1 VTRKSA
7 LVAILIVLS
16 AVFAFTAEAQ
26 PPAPTV
32 VAPAA
37 GAALIQPITLSW
49 NAVVDPA
56 GPIGSYTWEVSNTST
71 FGVIIASGFTNATG
85 DPNIPTRTQD
95 RVSGLPNGTY
105 FWRVKATQIVG
116 GAVFAIDSPF
126 SPVRTFTVVGLGP
139 APGTPS
145 FTSPASPAQFH
156 VREFFLI
163 NWTDV
168 PGAHHYL
175 LEADD
180 QPNFS
185 YPLTLTTDPM
195 KFGTSF
201 RAGWGNPLN
210 VFYRIVAVSADG
222 VRSLPSPT
230 LAVTITNAAP
240 VPPPPV
246 PLSPIGGATVT
257 LPFTLD
263 WTDTANP
270 LVAAYDVDIDN
281 DPNFAGAIGV
291 LFVQGVSRSDY
302 MVVPDPQVQGFNIFP
317 PGTYFWRVRAVHGD
331 VLGPWSAGQSFTV
344 APLPPTPPGLAVFH
358 IINEPGSV
366 EGGNSTQARVTLNMP
381 APPGGAL
388 VSLATDMPHA
398 QVPTSVVV
406 PAGKTDATVTPVT
419 TIPVPGA
426 TIGSV
431 RAAYGLGWQ
440 DNSLGLFPLLW
451 GIALDHDTVVGGSPV
466 LGTATLLNPAPP
478 GGVEVALVNGDN
490 SVMTLPAT
498 VFIPAGGTGAT
509 FDVLTAPVSVATHVT
524 IDAGTAFEGYRSPGA
539 GLTVVPP
546 GSPPTAPSIASLTLA
561 SAKILGGVSTTGTV
575 TLTAPAPAGGAA
587 VSVCG
592 SMQGQ
597 VVTPSC
603 FPPSVIVPAGSL
615 SADFPITAPQVN
627 SPSYVL
633 IQASYGP
640 TGAMQAKLLEIDPGP
655 PGASVLFA
663 FGISSTI
670 GVIGGTS
677 MSGTVSTV
685 MLAPAGGGAVTMTS
699 SNPSIVQVPA
709 TVPIP
714 AGNSAASFTITTNP
728 VLVGATVQVD
738 ATAGGV
744 TRSQFIN
751 LGPDPNAA
759 PLLSSVTLASA
770 SVTGGSS
777 VSGTVFLSSPAPTGG
792 VTVTIATSNLVAQP
806 QPIATV
812 LAGQSSA
819 SFTVT
824 TSAVTANTPVTITAS
839 FGATAR
845 SASLTVLAG
854 AAPPPPPPPS
864 GTPGTPSLLSPATD
878 ATVAQPILFDWS
890 DTANSASYR
899 IQISSSNNFS
909 PITFSQTVSVSQA
922 TVSGLPAQRLFWRVQ
937 GISSTGVAGPFS
949 AARRFT
955 AQAGAPPPPPPASL
969 SSVSVTPT
977 SVVGGNSSQGTVTL
991 TAGAPAGG
999 AVVGLSSANTA
1010 AATVPAS
1017 VTVAAGATSAT
1028 FTVTTTSVT
1037 ASTALSITGTFNAVS
1052 RSAVLTVNPPPPP
1065 ASLSSVTVSP
1075 TSVVGGAAST
1085 GTATLTSAAPTGG
1098 AIVTLSS
1105 STTTVASVPASVT
1118 VAAGALSANFSI
1130 TTTAVTVATPVTIS
1144 GTFGGASRT
1153 AVLTVNPPPPPASLS
1168 SVTVSPTS
1176 VVGGAAST
1184 GTVTLTTVAPTGGAI
1199 VTLSSSTTTVASVPA
1214 SVTVTAGALSAN
1226 FSITTTAVTAATPVT
1241 IGGAFGGASRTATLT
1256 VNPPAPPPPPAQSA
1270 TLTVTATG
1278 RTGERVTSSP
1288 AGINVTV
1295 GSTGSATF
1303 TTGTSITLS
1312 ASNTRDV
1319 IWSGACSSGGN
1330 KAKTCTFTLTGAA
1343 SVSANVQ

>member
-1 VTRKSA
+1 
-7 LVAILIVLS
+7 
-16 AVFAFTAEAQ
+16 
-26 PPAPTV
+26 
-32 VAPAA
+32 
-37 GAALIQPITLSW
+37 
-49 NAVVDPA
+49 
-56 GPIGSYTWEVSNTST
+56 
-71 FGVIIASGFTNATG
+71 
-85 DPNIPTRTQD
+85 
-95 RVSGLPNGTY
+95 
-105 FWRVKATQIVG
+105 
-116 GAVFAIDSPF
+116 
-126 SPVRTFTVVGLGP
+126 
-139 APGTPS
+139 
-145 FTSPASPAQFH
+145 
-156 VREFFLI
+156 
-163 NWTDV
+163 
-168 PGAHHYL
+168 
-175 LEADD
+175 
-180 QPNFS
+180 
-185 YPLTLTTDPM
+185 
-195 KFGTSF
+195 
-201 RAGWGNPLN
+201 
-210 VFYRIVAVSADG
+210 
-222 VRSLPSPT
+222 
-230 LAVTITNAAP
+230 
-240 VPPPPV
+240 
-246 PLSPIGGATVT
+246 
-257 LPFTLD
+257 
-263 WTDTANP
+263 
-270 LVAAYDVDIDN
+270 
-281 DPNFAGAIGV
+281 
-291 LFVQGVSRSDY
+291 
-302 MVVPDPQVQGFNIFP
+302 
-317 PGTYFWRVRAVHGD
+317 
-331 VLGPWSAGQSFTV
+331 
-344 APLPPTPPGLAVFH
+344 
-358 IINEPGSV
+358 
-366 EGGNSTQARVTLNMP
+366 
-381 APPGGAL
+381 
-388 VSLATDMPHA
+388 
-398 QVPTSVVV
+398 
-406 PAGKTDATVTPVT
+406 
-419 TIPVPGA
+419 
-426 TIGSV
+426 
-431 RAAYGLGWQ
+431 
-440 DNSLGLFPLLW
+440 
-451 GIALDHDTVVGGSPV
+451 
-466 LGTATLLNPAPP
+466 
-478 GGVEVALVNGDN
+478 
-490 SVMTLPAT
+490 
-498 VFIPAGGTGAT
+498 
-509 FDVLTAPVSVATHVT
+509 
-524 IDAGTAFEGYRSPGA
+524 
-539 GLTVVPP
+539 
-546 GSPPTAPSIASLTLA
+546 
-561 SAKILGGVSTTGTV
+561 
-575 TLTAPAPAGGAA
+575 
-587 VSVCG
+587 
-592 SMQGQ
+592 
-597 VVTPSC
+597 
-603 FPPSVIVPAGSL
+603 VIVPAGSL

-663 FGISSTI
+663 FGISNTI
-670 GVIGGTS
+670 GVTGGTS

-714 AGNSAASFTITTNP
+714 AGNSAASFTITTSP

-792 VTVTIATSNLVAQP
+792 VTVTIATSNLVARP

-878 ATVAQPILFDWS
+878 ATVAQPILFDCS

-1184 GTVTLTTVAPTGGAI
+1184 GTVTLTTAAPTGGAI

>member
-1 VTRKSA
+1 MRAPRSK
-7 LVAILIVLS
+7 AI
-16 AVFAFTAEAQ
+16 ARR
-26 PPAPTV
+26 
-32 VAPAA
+32 
-37 GAALIQPITLSW
+37 
-49 NAVVDPA
+49 
-56 GPIGSYTWEVSNTST
+56 GP
-71 FGVIIASGFTNATG
+71 
-85 DPNIPTRTQD
+85 
-95 RVSGLPNGTY
+95 
-105 FWRVKATQIVG
+105 
-116 GAVFAIDSPF
+116 
-126 SPVRTFTVVGLGP
+126 
-139 APGTPS
+139 
-145 FTSPASPAQFH
+145 
-156 VREFFLI
+156 
-163 NWTDV
+163 
-168 PGAHHYL
+168 
-175 LEADD
+175 
-180 QPNFS
+180 
-185 YPLTLTTDPM
+185 
-195 KFGTSF
+195 
-201 RAGWGNPLN
+201 
-210 VFYRIVAVSADG
+210 
-222 VRSLPSPT
+222 
-230 LAVTITNAAP
+230 
-240 VPPPPV
+240 
-246 PLSPIGGATVT
+246 
-257 LPFTLD
+257 
-263 WTDTANP
+263 
-270 LVAAYDVDIDN
+270 
-281 DPNFAGAIGV
+281 
-291 LFVQGVSRSDY
+291 
-302 MVVPDPQVQGFNIFP
+302 
-317 PGTYFWRVRAVHGD
+317 
-331 VLGPWSAGQSFTV
+331 
-344 APLPPTPPGLAVFH
+344 
-358 IINEPGSV
+358 
-366 EGGNSTQARVTLNMP
+366 
-381 APPGGAL
+381 
-388 VSLATDMPHA
+388 
-398 QVPTSVVV
+398 
-406 PAGKTDATVTPVT
+406 
-419 TIPVPGA
+419 
-426 TIGSV
+426 
-431 RAAYGLGWQ
+431 
-440 DNSLGLFPLLW
+440 
-451 GIALDHDTVVGGSPV
+451 
-466 LGTATLLNPAPP
+466 
-478 GGVEVALVNGDN
+478 
-490 SVMTLPAT
+490 
-498 VFIPAGGTGAT
+498 
-509 FDVLTAPVSVATHVT
+509 
-524 IDAGTAFEGYRSPGA
+524 
-539 GLTVVPP
+539 LTVVPP
-546 GSPPTAPSIASLTLA
+546 GSPPAAPSIASLTLA
-561 SAKILGGVSTTGTV
+561 SAKMLGGGSTTGTV

-663 FGISSTI
+663 FGISNTI
-670 GVIGGTS
+670 GVTGGTS

-685 MLAPAGGGAVTMTS
+685 MLAPAGGGAVTLTS

-714 AGNSAASFTITTNP
+714 AGNSAASFTITTSP

-738 ATAGGV
+738 ATAGSV

-792 VTVTIATSNLVAQP
+792 VTVTIATSNLVARP

-854 AAPPPPPPPS
+854 AAPPPPPPPPPPS

-1010 AATVPAS
+1010 VATVPAS

-1028 FTVTTTSVT
+1028 FSITTTSVT

-1118 VAAGALSANFSI
+1118 VA
-1130 TTTAVTVATPVTIS
+1130 
-1144 GTFGGASRT
+1144 
-1153 AVLTVNPPPPPASLS
+1153 
-1168 SVTVSPTS
+1168 
-1176 VVGGAAST
+1176 
-1184 GTVTLTTVAPTGGAI
+1184 
-1199 VTLSSSTTTVASVPA
+1199 
-1214 SVTVTAGALSAN
+1214 
-1226 FSITTTAVTAATPVT
+1226 
-1241 IGGAFGGASRTATLT
+1241 
-1256 VNPPAPPPPPAQSA
+1256 
-1270 TLTVTATG
+1270 
-1278 RTGERVTSSP
+1278 
-1288 AGINVTV
+1288 
-1295 GSTGSATF
+1295 
-1303 TTGTSITLS
+1303 
-1312 ASNTRDV
+1312 
-1319 IWSGACSSGGN
+1319 
-1330 KAKTCTFTLTGAA
+1330 
-1343 SVSANVQ
+1343 

>member
-1 VTRKSA
+1 M
-7 LVAILIVLS
+7 
-16 AVFAFTAEAQ
+16 Q
-26 PPAPTV
+26 
-32 VAPAA
+32 
-37 GAALIQPITLSW
+37 
-49 NAVVDPA
+49 
-56 GPIGSYTWEVSNTST
+56 
-71 FGVIIASGFTNATG
+71 
-85 DPNIPTRTQD
+85 
-95 RVSGLPNGTY
+95 
-105 FWRVKATQIVG
+105 
-116 GAVFAIDSPF
+116 
-126 SPVRTFTVVGLGP
+126 
-139 APGTPS
+139 
-145 FTSPASPAQFH
+145 
-156 VREFFLI
+156 
-163 NWTDV
+163 
-168 PGAHHYL
+168 
-175 LEADD
+175 
-180 QPNFS
+180 
-185 YPLTLTTDPM
+185 
-195 KFGTSF
+195 FGTTF
-201 RAGWGNPLN
+201 RAGWGNAIPN
-210 VFYRIVAVSADG
+210 IYYRITAVSADN
-222 VRSLPSPT
+222 VRSLPCPT
-230 LAVTITNAAP
+230 LAVTFTKAAP

-263 WTDTANP
+263 WTETANP
-270 LVAAYDVDIDN
+270 QVAGYDVDIDN
-281 DPNFAGAIGV
+281 EPNFLGAVGV
-291 LFVQGVSRSDY
+291 LLAQGVSRSDY
-302 MVVPDPQVQGFNIFP
+302 MVVPDPLVEGFNIFP

-406 PAGKTDATVTPVT
+406 PAGKTDATVSPIT
-419 TIPVPGA
+419 TIPVAGA

-539 GLTVVPP
+539 RLTVVPP

-561 SAKILGGVSTTGTV
+561 SAKVLGGVRPTATV

-685 MLAPAGGGAVTMTS
+685 MLAPAGGGAVTLTS

-714 AGNSAASFTITTNP
+714 AGNSAASFTITTSP

-792 VTVTIATSNLVAQP
+792 VTVTIATSNLVARP

-854 AAPPPPPPPS
+854 AAPPPPPPPPPPS

-1010 AATVPAS
+1010 VATVPAS

-1028 FTVTTTSVT
+1028 FSITTTSVT
-1037 ASTALSITGTFNAVS
+1037 ASTVLAITGTFHAVS
-1052 RSAVLTVNPPPPP
+1052 RSAVLTVNPTPPPP
-1065 ASLSSVTVSP
+1065 SLSSVTVNP
-1075 TSVVGGAAST
+1075 TSVVGGTTST
-1085 GTATLTSAAPTGG
+1085 GTVTLTTAAPTGG

-1105 STTTVASVPASVT
+1105 TNATVASVPASVT
-1118 VAAGALSANFSI
+1118 VAAGAISANFTIS
-1130 TTTAVTVATPVTIS
+1130 TTAVTVATPVTIS

-1153 AVLTVNPPPPPASLS
+1153 AVLTVNPPP
-1168 SVTVSPTS
+1168 
-1176 VVGGAAST
+1176 
-1184 GTVTLTTVAPTGGAI
+1184 
-1199 VTLSSSTTTVASVPA
+1199 
-1214 SVTVTAGALSAN
+1214 
-1226 FSITTTAVTAATPVT
+1226 
-1241 IGGAFGGASRTATLT
+1241 
-1256 VNPPAPPPPPAQSA
+1256 PPPPPAQSA